1 MQHALNFLQTLHGH
15 NRWLLVAAWA
25 FCLGLLLLLRWR
37 PQLGLRG
44 ARLSFTVF
52 LILYALQALLGIVLF
67 IGTWAEGIPLY
78 RWEHSLLMLLNLA
91 LLHLPIR
98 WRRLEAPQWSRRM
111 LWLLLLVGV
120 LGFLGVSRLP
130 KGWLG

>member
-15 NRWLLVAAWA
+15 NRWLLAAAWA
-25 FCLGLLLLLRWR
+25 FCLGLFLLLQWR

-67 IGTWAEGIPLY
+67 IGTWAESIPLY